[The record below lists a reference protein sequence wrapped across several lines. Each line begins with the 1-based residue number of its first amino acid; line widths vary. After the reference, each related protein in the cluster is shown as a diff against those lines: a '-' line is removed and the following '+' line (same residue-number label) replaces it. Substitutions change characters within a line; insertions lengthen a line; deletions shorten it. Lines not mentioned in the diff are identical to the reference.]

1 MCFAFARRD
10 KQVRNVAILITL
22 IGAGKVFLLDLFSM
36 RGVPIVASLLSFGVT
51 AFLESFALSRWQR
64 IDALRVSKF
73 PHEPDEGTAEE
84 L

>member
-1 MCFAFARRD
+1 
-10 KQVRNVAILITL
+10 
-22 IGAGKVFLLDLFSM
+22 M